1 MESPWR
7 EHFRGSG
14 CEGEGWRRRPLEWV
28 LAIFGTGRGCRQPGR
43 DPWAQQVGKKM
54 GTGSVESGGVKS
66 LTRGQGRDSFWKP
79 EKVVPPTHEAPS
91 LSNVTLFPPR
101 LPPQPGAWPRPH
113 RTRWRRRQSAP
124 LRRRKA
130 GAEAAAEANRG
141 NLAQATTAHAL
152 TSTSEGQGTPRTA
165 AHEVPSRPPV
175 PERPAGPLLR
185 SLPEPLWDPP
195 LRSDPASANATQFE
209 PAEGGGV
216 LGHALLR
223 PREWTSRGR

>member
-1 MESPWR
+1 MEVR
-7 EHFRGSG
+7 ESSATHARSFLPS
-14 CEGEGWRRRPLEWV
+14 
-28 LAIFGTGRGCRQPGR
+28 Q
-43 DPWAQQVGKKM
+43 
-54 GTGSVESGGVKS
+54 
-66 LTRGQGRDSFWKP
+66 RDS
-79 EKVVPPTHEAPS
+79 VS
-91 LSNVTLFPPR
+91 PR

-113 RTRWRRRQSAP
+113 RTRWRRRQSVP

-185 SLPEPLWDPP
+185 SLPEPRWDPP
-195 LRSDPASANATQFE
+195 LRSDPASADATQFE
-209 PAEGGGV
+209 PAEGGGA